1 MLNSVAKSSS
11 SLTQLRKD
19 INLLKDSVVLE
30 DYLDTKSNSMISWIT
45 MLRTSVEMTLM
56 PMKISFERGGL
67 VSVSN
72 SRF

>member
-56 PMKISFERGGL
+56 PMKISFERDV
-67 VSVSN
+67 VS
-72 SRF
+72 